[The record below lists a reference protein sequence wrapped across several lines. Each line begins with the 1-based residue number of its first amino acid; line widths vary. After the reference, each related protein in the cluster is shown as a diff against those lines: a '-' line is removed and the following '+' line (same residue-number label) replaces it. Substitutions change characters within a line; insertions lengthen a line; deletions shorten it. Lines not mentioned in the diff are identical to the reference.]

1 MWTPWWRKRWRAWK
15 RLWWAERMNCE
26 LLAVGTELLMGEIVN
41 TDAQIIARGLNE
53 HGFNVYWQTVVG
65 DNPQRLREAV
75 ETAKRRADVLVTTG
89 GLGPTADDLTKET
102 VAAVF
107 GRPLEMDP
115 VQLAR
120 LKERMGPAMTPN
132 NEKQAMLPRGCTVL
146 VNDWGTAPGCAFEQ
160 DGCHVIMLPGP
171 PRECAPMFRE
181 RALPYLET
189 LCGGVI
195 GSRYV
200 KIFGV
205 GESSME
211 TLVKPVMDSLSGVT
225 MAPYAKEGECELR
238 ITARAETRAAALA
251 LCDPVVEQV
260 RAILGNRVYGVDVSS
275 LEEVVVRG
283 LQQRHLTIA
292 FAESCTGGL
301 LAKRLTDVSGASQ
314 VFGYG
319 CVTYWNE
326 AKTGLLGVQP
336 ETIRQHTEVSAE
348 CAIEMARGVRRLSGA
363 DIGVST
369 TGYAGPTGGTEK
381 NPVGTVYI
389 GLSWPGGETVLR
401 PDRRYMRT
409 REQVRR
415 SAASHAFDLVRREV
429 LGL

>member
-1 MWTPWWRKRWRAWK
+1 
-15 RLWWAERMNCE
+15 MNCE
-26 LLAVGTELLMGEIVN
+26 ILSVGTELLMGEIVN
-41 TDAQIIARGLNE
+41 TDAQMIAQGLNE

-65 DNPQRLREAV
+65 DNPDRLRAAL
-75 ETAKRRADVLVTTG
+75 ETAKSRADILITTG

-102 VAAVF
+102 VAEVF
-107 GRPLEMDP
+107 GRPLKMDE

-120 LKERMGPAMTPN
+120 LKERMGPKMTPN
-132 NEKQAMLPRGCTVL
+132 NEKQAMLPEGCTVL
-146 VNDWGTAPGCAFEQ
+146 VNDWGTAPGCAFEVE
-160 DGCHVIMLPGP
+160 GCHVIMLPGP
-171 PRECAPMFRE
+171 PRECTPMFRL
-181 RALPYLET
+181 RALPYLEK

-200 KIFGV
+200 KIFGQ
-205 GESSME
+205 GESSVE
-211 TLVKPVMDSLSGVT
+211 YLTRPLADSLEQVT

-238 ITARAETRAAALA
+238 ITARAETREQALS

-260 RAILGNRVYGVDVSS
+260 KAILGDKIYGVDVSS

-283 LQQRHLTIA
+283 LEARGMTIA
-292 FAESCTGGL
+292 CAESCTGGL
-301 LAKRLTDVSGASQ
+301 IAKRITDVSGAAG

-326 AKTGLLGVQP
+326 AKIGLLGVSPQ
-336 ETIRQHTEVSAE
+336 TIEQHTEVSAQ
-348 CAIEMARGVRRLSGA
+348 CALEMARGVRKLAGA
-363 DIGVST
+363 SVGIST
-369 TGYAGPTGGTEK
+369 TGYAGPTGGTEE

-389 GLSWPGGETVLR
+389 GLSWEGGETVFR

-415 SAASHAFDLVRREV
+415 HAASHALDLVRREV
-429 LGL
+429 LK

>member
-1 MWTPWWRKRWRAWK
+1 
-15 RLWWAERMNCE
+15 MNCE
-26 LLAVGTELLMGEIVN
+26 ILAVGTELLMGEIVN
-41 TDAQIIARGLNE
+41 SDAQMIAQGLNE

-65 DNPQRLREAV
+65 DNPARLRAAL
-75 ETAKRRADVLVTTG
+75 ETAKSRADILITTG

-102 VAAVF
+102 VADVF
-107 GRPLEMDP
+107 GRPLKMDE

-120 LKERMGPAMTPN
+120 LRERMGPKMTPN
-132 NEKQAMLPRGCTVL
+132 NEKQAMLPENCTVL
-146 VNDWGTAPGCAFEQ
+146 VNDWGTAPGCAFEA

-171 PRECAPMFRE
+171 PRECTPMFKE

-200 KIFGV
+200 KIFGQ
-205 GESSME
+205 GESSVE
-211 TLVKPVMDSLSGVT
+211 YLTRPLADSLERVT

-238 ITARAETRAAALA
+238 ITARAESREQALA
-251 LCDPVVEQV
+251 LCGPVVEQV
-260 RAILGNRVYGVDVSS
+260 KAILGDKVYGVDVSS
-275 LEEVVVRG
+275 LEEVVVEG
-283 LQQRHLTIA
+283 LKEKGLTIA
-292 FAESCTGGL
+292 CAESCTGGL
-301 LAKRLTDVSGASQ
+301 IAKRITDISGASQ

-326 AKTGLLGVQP
+326 AKMGLLGVSP
-336 ETIRQHTEVSAE
+336 ETIEQHTEVSAQ
-348 CAIEMARGVRRLSGA
+348 CALEMARGVRKLAGA

-369 TGYAGPTGGTEK
+369 TGYAGPTGGTEE

-389 GLSWPGGETVLR
+389 GLSWHGGETVFR

-415 SAASHAFDLVRREV
+415 HAASHALDLVRREV
-429 LGL
+429 LK

>member
-1 MWTPWWRKRWRAWK
+1 
-15 RLWWAERMNCE
+15 MNCE
-26 LLAVGTELLMGEIVN
+26 ILAVGTELLMGEIVN
-41 TDAQIIARGLNE
+41 SDAQMIAQGLNE

-65 DNPQRLREAV
+65 DNPARLRAAL
-75 ETAKRRADVLVTTG
+75 ETAKSRADILITTG

-102 VAAVF
+102 VADVF
-107 GRPLEMDP
+107 DRPLKMDE

-120 LKERMGPAMTPN
+120 LRERMGPKMTPN
-132 NEKQAMLPRGCTVL
+132 NEKQAMLPENCTVL
-146 VNDWGTAPGCAFEQ
+146 VNDWGTAPGCAFEA

-171 PRECAPMFRE
+171 PRECTPMFKE

-200 KIFGV
+200 KIFGQ
-205 GESSME
+205 GESSVE
-211 TLVKPVMDSLSGVT
+211 YLTRPLADSLERVT

-238 ITARAETRAAALA
+238 ITARAETREAALA

-260 RAILGNRVYGVDVSS
+260 KQLLGDKVYGVDVSS
-275 LEEVVVRG
+275 LEEVVVEG
-283 LQQRHLTIA
+283 LKEKGLTIA
-292 FAESCTGGL
+292 CAESCTGGL
-301 LAKRLTDVSGASQ
+301 IAKRITDVSGASQ

-326 AKTGLLGVQP
+326 AKMGLLGVLP
-336 ETIRQHTEVSAE
+336 ETIEQHTEVSAQ
-348 CAIEMARGVRRLSGA
+348 CALEMARGVRKLAGA

-369 TGYAGPTGGTEK
+369 TGYAGPTGGTEE

-389 GLSWPGGETVLR
+389 GLSWNGGETVFR
-401 PDRRYMRT
+401 PNRRYMRT

-415 SAASHAFDLVRREV
+415 HAASHALDLVRRKV
-429 LGL
+429 LNL

>member
-1 MWTPWWRKRWRAWK
+1 
-15 RLWWAERMNCE
+15 MNCE
-26 LLAVGTELLMGEIVN
+26 ILAVGTELLMGEIVN
-41 TDAQIIARGLNE
+41 TDAQMIAQGLNE

-65 DNPQRLREAV
+65 DNPDRLRAAL
-75 ETAKRRADVLVTTG
+75 ETAKSRADILITTG

-102 VAAVF
+102 VAEVF
-107 GRPLEMDP
+107 GRPLKMDE

-120 LKERMGPAMTPN
+120 LKERMGPKMTPN
-132 NEKQAMLPRGCTVL
+132 NEKQAILPENCTVL

-171 PRECAPMFRE
+171 PRECTPMFQL
-181 RALPYLET
+181 RALPYLEQ

-200 KIFGV
+200 KIFGQ
-205 GESSME
+205 GESSVE
-211 TLVKPVMDSLSGVT
+211 YLTRPLADSLENVT

-238 ITARAETRAAALA
+238 ITARAETKEAALA

-260 RAILGNRVYGVDVSS
+260 KAILGDKVYGVDVSS

-283 LQQRHLTIA
+283 LEARGMTIA
-292 FAESCTGGL
+292 CAESCTGGL
-301 LAKRLTDVSGASQ
+301 IAKRITDVSGASG

-326 AKTGLLGVQP
+326 AKMGLLGVLPQ
-336 ETIRQHTEVSAE
+336 TIEQHTEVSAQ
-348 CAIEMARGVRRLSGA
+348 CALEMARGVRKLAGA
-363 DIGVST
+363 SVGIST
-369 TGYAGPTGGTEK
+369 TGYAGPTGGTEE

-389 GLSWPGGETVLR
+389 GLSWEGGETVFR

-415 SAASHAFDLVRREV
+415 HAASHALDLVRREV
-429 LGL
+429 LNL

>member
-1 MWTPWWRKRWRAWK
+1 
-15 RLWWAERMNCE
+15 MNCE
-26 LLAVGTELLMGEIVN
+26 ILAVGTELLMGEIVN
-41 TDAQIIARGLNE
+41 SDAQMIAQGLNE

-65 DNPQRLREAV
+65 DNPQRLRDAL
-75 ETAKRRADVLVTTG
+75 ETAKRRADILITTG

-102 VAAVF
+102 VAEVF
-107 GRPLEMDP
+107 GRPLQMDQQ
-115 VQLAR
+115 QLIR
-120 LKERMGPAMTPN
+120 LRERMGPKMTPN
-132 NEKQAMLPRGCTVL
+132 NEKQAMLPQGCTVL
-146 VNDWGTAPGCAFEQ
+146 VNDWGTAPGCAFEA

-171 PRECAPMFRE
+171 PRECTPMFRQ

-205 GESSME
+205 GESAVE
-211 TLVKPVMDSLSGVT
+211 YLTRPLADSLENVT

-238 ITARAETRAAALA
+238 ITARAETKKQALA

-260 RAILGNRVYGVDVSS
+260 KGILGDAVYGVDVES
-275 LEEVVVRG
+275 LEEVVVHG
-283 LQQRHLTIA
+283 LKEKGMTIA

-301 LAKRLTDVSGASQ
+301 LAKRITDVSGASE

-326 AKTGLLGVQP
+326 AKMKVLGVKP
-336 ETIRQHTEVSAE
+336 ETIEQSTEVSE
-348 CAIEMARGVRRLSGA
+348 QCALEMARGVRALSGA
-363 DIGVST
+363 SVGVST
-369 TGYAGPTGGTEK
+369 TGYAGPTGGTEEH
-381 NPVGTVYI
+381 PVGTVFI
-389 GLSWPGGETVLR
+389 GLSWEGGETVFCPERR
-401 PDRRYMRT
+401 PTRS

-415 SAASHAFDLVRREV
+415 AAASHALDLVRKEV
-429 LGL
+429 LK

>member
-1 MWTPWWRKRWRAWK
+1 
-15 RLWWAERMNCE
+15 MNCE
-26 LLAVGTELLMGEIVN
+26 ILAVGTELLMGEIVN
-41 TDAQIIARGLNE
+41 SDAQMIAQGLNE

-65 DNPQRLREAV
+65 DNPDRLRAAL
-75 ETAKRRADVLVTTG
+75 ETAKSRADILITTG

-102 VAAVF
+102 VAQVF
-107 GRPLEMDP
+107 GRPLKMDE

-120 LKERMGPAMTPN
+120 LKERMGPKMTPN
-132 NEKQAMLPRGCTVL
+132 NEKQAMLPENCTVL

-171 PRECAPMFRE
+171 PRECTPMFQL
-181 RALPYLET
+181 RALPYLEQ

-200 KIFGV
+200 KIFGQ
-205 GESSME
+205 GESSVE
-211 TLVKPVMDSLSGVT
+211 YLTRPLADRLEQVT

-238 ITARAETRAAALA
+238 ITARAETKEAALA

-260 RAILGNRVYGVDVSS
+260 RALLGDKVYGVDVSS

-283 LQQRHLTIA
+283 LEARSMTIA
-292 FAESCTGGL
+292 CAESCTGGL
-301 LAKRLTDVSGASQ
+301 IAKRITDVSGASE

-326 AKTGLLGVQP
+326 AKMGLLGVSPQ
-336 ETIRQHTEVSAE
+336 TIEQHTEVSAQ
-348 CAIEMARGVRRLSGA
+348 CALEMARGVRKLAGA
-363 DIGVST
+363 SVGIST
-369 TGYAGPTGGTEK
+369 TGYAGPTGGTEE

-389 GLSWPGGETVLR
+389 GLSWAGGETVFR

-415 SAASHAFDLVRREV
+415 HAASHALDLVRREV
-429 LGL
+429 LK